1 MVVARRAIVVVRDML
16 PCLVVR
22 GKEKKEMKLR
32 DVTKI
37 IVGDFYITLPRLGVI
52 RDDDRW
58 YKMKCHIFN
67 AEAIDKGLDTL
78 PEYYLDRQ
86 VLIHPWDY
94 ETLVVEVLENVE

>member
-1 MVVARRAIVVVRDML
+1 MVASRSAIVVVRGLL
-16 PCLVVR
+16 PCVVVR
-22 GKEKKEMKLR
+22 GKEKKMKLR

-37 IVGDFYITLPRLGVI
+37 IAGDFYITLPRLGVI

-58 YKMKCHIFN
+58 YKLKCHIFN
-67 AEAIDKGLDTL
+67 AEAIGKGEDTL
-78 PEYYLDRQ
+78 PEDYLDRQ